1 MAEMLPDVAKTAK
14 RRVEGRRRRAIES
27 AGSRIDGLGSAIGAV
42 TVPGDIRMALIDLR
56 SDTLSLPT
64 AEMLQSIVTA
74 RLGDDSRDG
83 DPTVLELEAE
93 AARMLGKEA
102 ALLTVSGSMSN
113 TVALRTH
120 AEPGAAAIVEE
131 SAHLYGMEY
140 SAIASACGLL
150 VMPVRGAQGAP
161 DVDGVKWAIRKAKT
175 MFPAVGLLC
184 LENTH
189 NAAGGTVLTPRQMD
203 ELAGAAHEAGFPVH
217 LDGAR
222 VFNAA
227 VALGVDVRELTRS
240 ADSVSVCLS
249 KGLSAP
255 VGSLLAGARAFIE
268 RAGRVR
274 RSLGGAMRQA
284 GIIAA
289 PGLIALRTM
298 IPRLREDHEH
308 ARYLAEELAKVP
320 GLGVDLST
328 VQSNILNVD
337 VRGLGIDAAAFAG
350 HLHALGVRGLPGMG
364 TNVRFVTYRNI
375 SRQDVEQAAQAVR
388 TLVATRPWAAAR

>member
-1 MAEMLPDVAKTAK
+1 
-14 RRVEGRRRRAIES
+14 
-27 AGSRIDGLGSAIGAV
+27 
-42 TVPGDIRMALIDLR
+42 MALIDLR

-64 AEMLQSIVTA
+64 PEMLQSIVTA

-83 DPTVLELEAE
+83 DPTVLELEGE

-150 VMPVRGAQGAP
+150 VLPVRGHRGAP
-161 DVDGVKWAIRKAKT
+161 DLDGVKWAVRRAKT
-175 MFPAVGLLC
+175 MFPASGIVC

-189 NAAGGTVLTPRQMD
+189 NAAGGTVLTPDQVD
-203 ELAGAAHEAGFPVH
+203 AVAAAGHDAGFAVH

-240 ADSVSVCLS
+240 VDSVSVCLS

-255 VGSLLAGARAFIE
+255 VGSLVAGTRAFID
-268 RAGRVR
+268 RANRVR

-289 PGLIALRTM
+289 PGLVALRTG
-298 IPRLREDHEH
+298 ISRLRDDHAN
-308 ARYLAEELAKVP
+308 ARCLAERIDAVP
-320 GLGVDLST
+320 GLAVDLST
-328 VQSNILNVD
+328 VQSNIVNVD
-337 VRGLGIDAAAFAG
+337 VLGLGIDASTFAS
-350 HLHALGVRGLPGMG
+350 HLRERGVRGLPGMG
-364 TNVRFVTYRNI
+364 TNVRFVTYRGI
-375 SRQDVEQAAQAVR
+375 TRADVEQAADAVAA
-388 TLVATRPWAAAR
+388 LVAAHPWSDRS

>member
-1 MAEMLPDVAKTAK
+1 MAM
-14 RRVEGRRRRAIES
+14 
-27 AGSRIDGLGSAIGAV
+27 
-42 TVPGDIRMALIDLR
+42 IDLR

-64 AEMLQSIVTA
+64 PEMLQSITTA

-93 AARMLGKEA
+93 AARLLGKEA

-140 SAIASACGLL
+140 SAVASACGLL
-150 VMPVRGAQGAP
+150 VMPVKGLHGAP
-161 DVDGVKWAIRKAKT
+161 DVDAVRWAIRKSKT
-175 MFPAVGLLC
+175 MFPASGLLC

-189 NAAGGTVLTPRQMD
+189 NAAGGAVLTAAQID
-203 ELAGAAHEAGFPVH
+203 ILAEAAHGAGLPVH

-222 VFNAA
+222 LFNAA
-227 VALGVDVRELTRS
+227 VALGVDARDLTRS
-240 ADSVSVCLS
+240 VDSVCFCLS

-255 VGSLLAGARAFIE
+255 VGSLLAGTSAFIE
-268 RAGRVR
+268 RANRVR

-289 PGLIALRTM
+289 PGLVALRTM
-298 IPRLREDHEH
+298 IPRLREDHAN
-308 ARYLAEELAKVP
+308 ARYLAEAIATVP
-320 GLGVDLST
+320 GLSVDLSAVQTNIVNVDVGGLGVDAAT
-328 VQSNILNVD
+328 FAA
-337 VRGLGIDAAAFAG
+337 GLRE
-350 HLHALGVRGLPGMG
+350 LGVRGLPGMG
-364 TNVRFVTYRNI
+364 TSVRFVTYRGI
-375 SRQDVEQAAQAVR
+375 TRLDVEQAARRIGA
-388 TLVATRPWAAAR
+388 AAASRPWAGQTRVP